1 MDALNKVWVIVYRI
15 DRAET
20 KLLLLKPN
28 PEPNMAYDYYVI
40 TGGVEDTET
49 IEQAAKRETFE
60 EIGIEPLRIV
70 NLNTTMSYLNK
81 NSGEEVVENCFAAQV
96 DYSDIILNE
105 EHIDYKW
112 FSIREF
118 EETIWWT
125 DSREK
130 LKEIMDKFRKILE
143 K

>member
-1 MDALNKVWVIVYRI
+1 MDAINKVWVIVYRI
-15 DRAET
+15 DKAET

-40 TGGVEDTET
+40 TGGVEDDET
-49 IEQAAKRETFE
+49 IEQAAIRETIE

-70 NLNTTMSYLNK
+70 NLNTTMSYLN
-81 NSGEEVVENCFAAQV
+81 NNTGEEVAENCFAAQV
-96 DYSDIILNE
+96 DNSDIILNE

-130 LKEIMDKFRKILE
+130 LREIMDKFRKILE
-143 K
+143 N